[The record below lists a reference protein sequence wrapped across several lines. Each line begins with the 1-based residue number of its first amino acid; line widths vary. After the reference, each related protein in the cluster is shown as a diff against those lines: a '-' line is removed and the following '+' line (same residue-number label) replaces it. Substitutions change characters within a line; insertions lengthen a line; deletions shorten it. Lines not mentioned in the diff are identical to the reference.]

1 MEISVAR
8 LEPRSYRIVIDD
20 DLNVLENIQA
30 SFQNYLTENSLSIED
45 DEFYIAEYIMYQDKI
60 DIEDYYGAITNEDVT
75 FDDALDYA
83 GILTSFGIEDGKLVL
98 TIEDAQGGYDEQM
111 VEDFFVKI

>member
-1 MEISVAR
+1 M
-8 LEPRSYRIVIDD
+8 
-20 DLNVLENIQA
+20 ENIQA
-30 SFQNYLTENSLSIED
+30 SLQNYLTENSLKIED
-45 DEFYIAEYIMYQDKI
+45 EDFYIAEYLMYQDKI
-60 DIEDYYGAITNEDVT
+60 DIEDYYGAITNEEVT